1 LGINQYWIERT
12 VNSRWF
18 GLADLVCV
26 SISAALWYF
35 LPQAAWRPLLIALL
49 PWGVRV
55 AAGRSPFRRTRL
67 DLPLVIFLVTAAIGV
82 WAAYDRDAAWTKF
95 WLMVGAVLFYYALA
109 GQPQANLWLVAGL
122 LGFLGVLAACYFSM
136 THDWGTEPAKV
147 EMINRV
153 GLSWMSVRPSFH
165 GEDIIH
171 ANDAASL
178 MAMVT
183 PFVVA
188 FGLRSWRVRR
198 VPLVLFAA
206 AAGALILT
214 GLLLTTSRGGWL
226 AFGAA
231 MGTWLLWG
239 LSAYAARLIHWERS
253 RIFALALLF
262 VSSLSVWFA
271 LTYPGGI
278 AGLADSLPGPA
289 SASSRL
295 DLAPNTINLIADFP
309 VTGGGL
315 GAFPGLYSQYIDVI
329 PFYVNDHSHNLFLD
343 VAVEQGLLGLG
354 AFLLVMLG
362 SVWLLM
368 APPIRRESSTEWLD
382 LLRWATLA
390 GLIVMGLHG
399 LVDDVLYGIS
409 GTPILFL
416 LAGMAIA
423 VAEPRPQQHS
433 RWVQAAGQASTRAQV
448 EGKRQWKIVGIAVV
462 VIASIALL
470 YSFRKPLLA
479 SWNADLGAVQ
489 MARTELAGW
498 PTGEWDDGSNVA
510 ALVPT
515 EGVFH
520 QALRLDPGN
529 RTAHHRLGL
538 IAMLRRDFT
547 TAVAHLE
554 RAYQADGDH
563 RGIRKVLG
571 YSYVWSGQLDHGL
584 EVLANVPEARDEMA
598 VYVWWWGIQGRN
610 DLAAHAEEMVA
621 RMRYPW

>member
-1 LGINQYWIERT
+1 MRL
-12 VNSRWF
+12 
-18 GLADLVCV
+18 
-26 SISAALWYF
+26 
-35 LPQAAWRPLLIALL
+35 
-49 PWGVRV
+49 
-55 AAGRSPFRRTRL
+55 AAGCFPFRHTRL

-95 WLMVGAVLFYYALA
+95 WLMVGAILFFYALA

-122 LGFLGVLAACYFSM
+122 LGFLGALAACYFSM

-153 GLSWMSVRPSFH
+153 ALSWMSVRPSFH

-171 ANDAASL
+171 ANAAASL

-183 PFVVA
+183 PLLAA

-198 VPLVLFAA
+198 MPLVLLVA

-214 GLLLTTSRGGWL
+214 SLLLTTSRGGWL
-226 AFGAA
+226 ALGAA
-231 MGTWLLWG
+231 MGIWLLWS
-239 LSAYAARLIHWERS
+239 LSDHVARLRRRGRS
-253 RIFALALLF
+253 RIFGLSLLF
-262 VSSLSVWFA
+262 VSSLSGWFA

-278 AGLADSLPGPA
+278 AGLAGSLPGPA

-295 DLAPNTINLIADFP
+295 DLARNTINLIANFP
-309 VTGGGL
+309 FTGGGL

-329 PFYVNDHSHNLFLD
+329 PFRVNDHSHNLFLD

-362 SVWLLM
+362 SVWLLI
-368 APPIRRESSTEWLD
+368 ASSIRREASTERLD

-390 GLIVMGLHG
+390 GLLVVLLHG
-399 LVDDVLYGIS
+399 LVDDVLYGHIGTPLLFLIS
-409 GTPILFL
+409 G
-416 LAGMAIA
+416 MA
-423 VAEPRPQQHS
+423 VAVAQPGPQQHS
-433 RWVQAAGQASTRAQV
+433 RRVQAAGVASTRARV
-448 EGKRQWKIVGIAVV
+448 EGKRQWKIVGTAVV

-479 SWNADLGAVQ
+479 SWYADLGAVQ

-498 PTGEWDDGSNVA
+498 PMGEWDDGSNVA
-510 ALVPT
+510 ALAPT
-515 EGVFH
+515 EALFH
-520 QALRLDPGN
+520 QALRLDPNN
-529 RTAHHRLGL
+529 RAAHHRLGL

-554 RAYQADGDH
+554 RAYQADGNH
-563 RGIRKVLG
+563 PGIRKVLG
-571 YSYVWSGQLDHGL
+571 YSYVWSGQLDHAV
-584 EVLANVPEARDEMA
+584 EVLANVPETRDEMA
-598 VYVWWWGIQGRN
+598 VYVWWWGTQGRK
-610 DLAAHAEEMVA
+610 DLAAHAEEIVG
-621 RMRYPW
+621 RMRHSW